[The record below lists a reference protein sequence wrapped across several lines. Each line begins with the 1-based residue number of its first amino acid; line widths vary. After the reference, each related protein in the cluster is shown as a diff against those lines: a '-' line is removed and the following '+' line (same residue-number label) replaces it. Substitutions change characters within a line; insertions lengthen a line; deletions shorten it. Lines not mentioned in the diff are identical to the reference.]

1 MMMSFIKMALD
12 VDFLLFLLGIFWT
25 DIAIYIQKKI
35 ANCNPKLFSLITATI
50 IYLLIKV
57 GSTHIKI

>member
-1 MMMSFIKMALD
+1 MYDFLKMALNME
-12 VDFLLFLLGIFWT
+12 FLLFLLGIFWT

-35 ANCNPKLFSLITATI
+35 ANCNPKLFSLITAAI

>member
-1 MMMSFIKMALD
+1 MMSFIKMALD
-12 VDFLLFLLGIFWT
+12 VDFLLFLWT

-35 ANCNPKLFSLITATI
+35 ANCNPKLFSLITAAI